1 MKTHVR
7 QHYIPQQIL
16 KRFCREVN
24 KDNDDILYV
33 FNNFAFDI
41 ERVRVSDAYMVE
53 NLYDSIQ
60 FSDIKQLEKY
70 LGTYLEAKIAPLF
83 KRLVESDSQFTINRD
98 ELKLI
103 KKYLLIQTYRSETNM
118 TYYLQQ
124 NINGKIVLSDKSKN
138 PKESS
143 LDFWKREM
151 YTIIHSEWD
160 YLVSTE
166 CKIETIRHFTSEIN
180 QSHLCFYKTDNEEFI
195 INDLGKVSEMLPMEI
210 PKEFHKQ
217 YLKVAEH
224 LSKTRLSKAL
234 EIAKYE
240 LKNKTTKLETF
251 MFFPVS
257 PNFGITVARKHNFG
271 LVETNH
277 YENSITLNRNRF
289 LPPRNV
295 YINKEVYDVNK
306 KILSLRNDKP
316 TQGLYNNLNLLY
328 KQKQDL
334 LVSDDKFLYSIQNL
348 DKYEVIRLNCLM
360 LNESRKY
367 ISFKNP
373 LLICDSIKSFN
384 IMYNESVENIKNN
397 YNGLVKLLKNI
408 KKVEL

>member
-7 QHYIPQQIL
+7 QHFIPKLIL
-16 KRFCREVN
+16 NNFCREIN
-24 KDNDDILYV
+24 IENDNILYI
-33 FNNFAFDI
+33 FNNFSFEI
-41 ERVRVSDAYMVE
+41 ERVRVSDAYIVE
-53 NLYDSIQ
+53 NLYDSNQ
-60 FSDIKQLEKY
+60 FLDIKQLEKD
-70 LGTYLEAKIAPLF
+70 LGTYLETKIAPLF
-83 KRLVESDSQFTINRD
+83 KMLLESDYEFIINRD

-103 KKYLLIQTYRSETNM
+103 KKYLLIQIYRSETNM

-124 NINGKIVLSDKSKN
+124 NTNGKIVLSDKSKN

-151 YTIIHSEWD
+151 YTIIHNEWD

-166 CKIETIRHFTSEIN
+166 CEIETIRHFTSEIN
-180 QSHLCFYKTDNEEFI
+180 QSHLCFYKTKNEEFI

-210 PKEFHKQ
+210 PKEFHKH
-217 YLKVAEH
+217 YLKAAK
-224 LSKTRLSKAL
+224 LISKTRLSKAL
-234 EIAKYE
+234 EIAEYE

-257 PNFGITVARKHNFG
+257 PIFGITVARKHNFG

-289 LPPRNV
+289 LPPRNM

-306 KILSLRNDKP
+306 KILALRNDKP
-316 TQGLYNNLNLLY
+316 TPELYHSLNLLY

-334 LVSDDKFLYSIQNL
+334 LVSDDKFIYTIQSLN
-348 DKYEVIRLNCLM
+348 KYEVIRLNCLV
-360 LNESRKY
+360 LNESRKF

-373 LLICDSIKSFN
+373 LSICESIKSYN
-384 IMYNESVENIKNN
+384 IMYNESVGNIKNN
-397 YNGLVKLLKNI
+397 YNGLVGLLKNL
-408 KKVEL
+408 KKVEI